1 MLKKL
6 VPQRIPHRCAA
17 HGQTGVT
24 AIGFIDGIN
33 GQHADAVDAERVER
47 SGCGGHGMKRRG
59 EDVGIGLS
67 LVLAHASE
75 GEADVVTTEA
85 EGIGQHCSQC

>member
-1 MLKKL
+1 M
-6 VPQRIPHRCAA
+6 
-17 HGQTGVT
+17 T

-47 SGCGGHGMKRRG
+47 SGCGGHGVERRG
-59 EDVGIGLS
+59 EELEVELS

-75 GEADVVTTEA
+75 GEADVVTAEA
-85 EGIGQHCSQC
+85 EGIGQHCFQC